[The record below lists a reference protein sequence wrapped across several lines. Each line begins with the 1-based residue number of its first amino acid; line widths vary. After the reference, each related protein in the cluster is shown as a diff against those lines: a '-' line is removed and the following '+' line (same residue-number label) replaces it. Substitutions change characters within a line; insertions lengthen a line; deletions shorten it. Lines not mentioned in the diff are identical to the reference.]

1 MPSLKGLRI
10 RKASVISTKKITS
23 AMKMIA
29 AAKMR
34 KAQDQVEQ
42 SKVYAD
48 HMSDMITSLVEKS
61 HTFESPPKLLVG
73 TGRRD
78 RQLVIM
84 MTSDRGLCGGFNSNL
99 TRSVIKRLNEFKVRD
114 YSYDVICVGRRGR
127 DILRASPHRDAIIET
142 FSAFDKPKFWQA
154 VRIAGLVIDRFE
166 KGEFDVCTMVYNRFV
181 SVISQ
186 KITEHQLVP
195 YSPLQTEDVK
205 LELVGSKGLQAI
217 YEYDP
222 SEQSVLTQ
230 LLPQNLSVQIYRA
243 LLENAASEHGARM
256 TAMDSATRNADDMI
270 EHLGLLYNRTR
281 QAIVT
286 KELIEIISGA
296 GVL

>member
-1 MPSLKGLRI
+1 MPSLKGLRN

-48 HMSDMITSLVEKS
+48 HMSHMLTDLAAKGR
-61 HTFESPPKLLVG
+61 TFEIPPKLLVG
-73 TGRRD
+73 TGRDD
-78 RQLVIM
+78 RNLIIM
-84 MTSDRGLCGGFNSNL
+84 MTSDRGLCGGFNSTIVRLVSRQLANL
-99 TRSVIKRLNEFKVRD
+99 KQHNKTFEL
-114 YSYDVICVGRRGR
+114 ICVGRRGR
-127 DILRASPHRDAIIET
+127 DVIRAGLYRDSIIET
-142 FSAFDKPKFWQA
+142 FPAFDKPKFWQA
-154 VRIAGLVIDRFE
+154 MRIAHIVIDRFE
-166 KGEFDVCTMVYNRFV
+166 KGEFDVCKIVYNRFI

-186 KITEHQLVP
+186 KITEHQLIP
-195 YSPLQTEDVK
+195 YTPLLPEERPTEMQGYSLNAV
-205 LELVGSKGLQAI
+205 

-222 SEQSVLTQ
+222 TEKDVLDQ
-230 LLPQNLSVQIYRA
+230 LLPQNLAIQIYRA

-256 TAMDSATRNADDMI
+256 TAMDAATRNANDMI
-270 EHLGLLYNRTR
+270 DQLGLLYNRTR

-296 GVL
+296 GAL

>member
-1 MPSLKGLRI
+1 MPSLKGLRN

-48 HMSDMITSLVEKS
+48 HMSNMLTDLAAKGR
-61 HTFESPPKLLVG
+61 TFEIPPRLLVG
-73 TGRRD
+73 TGRHD
-78 RQLVIM
+78 RHLVIV
-84 MTSDRGLCGGFNSNL
+84 MTSDRGLCGGFNSNISRL
-99 TRSVIKRLNEFKVRD
+99 VTRTLSGFKQHNHHFE
-114 YSYDVICVGRRGR
+114 VICVGRRGR
-127 DILRASPHRDAIIET
+127 DILRAGQFRDQIIET
-142 FSAFDKPKFWQA
+142 FPAFDKPKFWQA
-154 VRIAGLVIDRFE
+154 NRIARIVVDRFE
-166 KGEFDVCTMVYNRFV
+166 KGEFDICTIIYNRFI

-186 KITEHQLVP
+186 KITEHQLIP
-195 YSPLQTEDVK
+195 YTPLL
-205 LELVGSKGLQAI
+205 LEEKQVAHESHGLQAV
-217 YEYDP
+217 YDYDP
-222 SEQSVLTQ
+222 SEKDVLEH
-230 LLPQNLSVQIYRA
+230 LLPQNLAVQIYRA

-256 TAMDSATRNADDMI
+256 TAMDSATRNANDMI
-270 EHLGLLYNRTR
+270 DNLSLLYNRTR

-296 GVL
+296 GAL

>member
-1 MPSLKGLRI
+1 MPSLKGLRL
-10 RKASVISTKKITS
+10 RKASVVSTKKITS

-34 KAQDQVEQ
+34 KAQERVQE

-48 HMSDMITSLVEKS
+48 HMGNMLNALIEKS
-61 HTFESPPKLLVG
+61 YTFESPPRLLVG
-73 TGRRD
+73 TGRQD

-84 MTSDRGLCGGFNSNL
+84 LTSDRGLCGGFNSNL
-99 TRSVIKRLNEFKVRD
+99 SRYTIRKLNDLKDQNISFD
-114 YSYDVICVGRRGR
+114 IICVGRRGR
-127 DILRASPHRDAIIET
+127 DIIRASSYRDQVLET
-142 FSAFDKPKFWQA
+142 FMAYDKPKFWQA
-154 VRIAGLVIDRFE
+154 NRIANLVIERFE
-166 KGEFDVCTMVYNRFV
+166 SGQFDQCTVIYNRFI

-186 KITEHQLVP
+186 KITEHQLIP
-195 YSPLQTEDVK
+195 YAPLQLDEPP
-205 LELVGSKGLQAI
+205 EEEQESELQAI

-222 SEQSVLTQ
+222 TEQLVLDK
-230 LLPQNLSVQIYRA
+230 LLPQNLAIQIYRA

-256 TAMDSATRNADDMI
+256 TAMDAATRNANDMI
-270 EHLGLLYNRTR
+270 NNLGLLYNRTR

-296 GVL
+296 GAL